1 MKPKGIKRKKDRRE
15 EEQDHPARGKIV
27 TFLAIG
33 LLMIGGV
40 GAYSMMKGGSK
51 APEDG
56 KDLNLPSYAYT
67 SAESLRGY
75 RIALRIP
82 DILEQIPCY
91 CGCGEMEHLSV
102 KHRNL
107 RDCFIFDDGT
117 FDDHASYCDV
127 CLYIALDVD
136 KWQGQGLSVK
146 EIRAKVDAKYG
157 DGRFGPATKTPPIV

>member
-1 MKPKGIKRKKDRRE
+1 MKPRGLKRRRDKKE
-15 EEQDHPARGKIV
+15 EEQDHPASGRM
-27 TFLAIG
+27 FALLAIG
-33 LLMIGGV
+33 LFVIGGAGV
-40 GAYSMMKGGSK
+40 YGMMKGDSK

-82 DILEQIPCY
+82 DILEKIPCY

-136 KWQGQGLSVK
+136 RWQGLPVK

-157 DGRFGPATKTPPIV
+157 DGRFGPATKTPPII